1 VQLGPARIPPRLASW
16 SIVHWEARPWRCGA
30 TGVKG
35 NSRELGQRS
44 RRTMVGEMGGRNW
57 CRPSDRS
64 VDLNAEP
71 AWETCLAFASH
82 V

>member
-1 VQLGPARIPPRLASW
+1 
-16 SIVHWEARPWRCGA
+16 
-30 TGVKG
+30 
-35 NSRELGQRS
+35 
-44 RRTMVGEMGGRNW
+44 MVGEMGG
-57 CRPSDRS
+57 RPSDRS